1 MPDLTLHINNTQV
14 PFTQANLTFSIEQ
27 LAHSFTA
34 TIPNV
39 DIDSPLPVI
48 FKLDGT
54 TIFNGQIDSV
64 GDAVNSTSEQTSIS
78 GRSLSANLID
88 SRIKLD
94 AIYNQ
99 QFDQLLERV
108 VSPFGLSVRNEAGA
122 LPEIP
127 EFQINAESP
136 LANLAQVAKQ
146 QNLMLIENDGY
157 IVIQRPG
164 QNDEQSTIIEVGKNT
179 ESLNVT
185 RNFKDQ
191 FYQYEIQ
198 GAYDDAEAIV
208 LDESVNASRIKV
220 IIADKLQ
227 DAASCQT
234 RAEYEKNIATAKELN
249 ATTTLPGLHMALT
262 GAAINKTINVKN
274 ARKGFDETLLI
285 KSISISAND
294 KSETTSV
301 ELFRSF
307 GE

>member
-54 TIFNGQIDSV
+54 TIFNGQIDSA

>member
-1 MPDLTLHINNTQV
+1 MPNLTLHINEQQV
-14 PFTQANLTFSIEQ
+14 PFTQANITFSIEQ
-27 LAHSFTA
+27 LAHTFSA
-34 TIPNV
+34 TIPSVN
-39 DIDSPLPVI
+39 ISSPLPVQ

-54 TIFNGQIDSV
+54 VIFSGQIDGA
-64 GDAVNSTSEQTSIS
+64 GDDTNGTSEQTSIS

-108 VSPFGLSVRNEAGA
+108 VSPFGLSVRNEAGT

-136 LANLAQVAKQ
+136 LDNLAQVAKQ
-146 QNLMLIENDGY
+146 QNLMLIEDNGT

-164 QNDEQSTIIEVGKNT
+164 QNEEQNTVLEVGSNLD
-179 ESLNVT
+179 SLNVT

-191 FYQYEIQ
+191 FYRYEIQ
-198 GAYDDAEAIV
+198 GAWDDAFAV
-208 LDESVNASRIKV
+208 VNDDSVNASRIKV

-227 DAASCQT
+227 DQASCQT
-234 RAEYEKNIATAKELN
+234 RAQYEKNIAIAKGLYATAALSGFH
-249 ATTTLPGLHMALT
+249 LALT
-262 GAAINKTINVKN
+262 GSAINKTISVKN
-274 ARKGFDETLLI
+274 PKKDFDETLLI
-285 KSISISAND
+285 KSVSISAND
-294 KSETTSV
+294 KSESTSV
-301 ELFRSF
+301 ELFKSM

>member
-1 MPDLTLHINNTQV
+1 MSKLTLHINKKEV

-34 TIPNV
+34 TIPSVN
-39 DIDSPLPVI
+39 INSPLPI
-48 FKLDGT
+48 QFKLDGEI
-54 TIFNGQIDSV
+54 IFSGQIDGA
-64 GDAVNSTSEQTSIS
+64 GDDTNGTSEQTSIS

-99 QFDQLLERV
+99 QFDQLLKLI
-108 VSPFGLSVRNEAGA
+108 VSDFGLSVRNEAGE

-136 LANLAQVAKQ
+136 LDNLAQVAKQ
-146 QNLMLIENDGY
+146 QNLMLIEDNGY

-164 QNDEQSTIIEVGKNT
+164 QNYEQNTVLEVGANI

-191 FYQYEIQ
+191 FYRYEIQ
-198 GAYDDAEAIV
+198 GAWDDAFAV
-208 LDESVNASRIKV
+208 VNDESVNKSRIKV

-227 DAASCQT
+227 DEASCQT
-234 RAEYEKNIATAKELN
+234 RAQYEKNIAIAKGLY
-249 ATTTLPGLHMALT
+249 ATTTLPGLHAALT
-262 GAAINKTINVKN
+262 GAAINKTITAKN
-274 ARKGFDETLLI
+274 PKKEFNEILLI
-285 KSISISAND
+285 KTISISVND
-294 KSETTSV
+294 KSENTSV
-301 ELFRSF
+301 ELFKSM
-307 GE
+307 EE